1 MDKKLKKQLSEIKLL
16 ICDIDGVLTD
26 GSFIKSTSG
35 DELRSFNALDGVGFV
50 MLRLLNLHIK
60 TAWITGRE
68 SLTTTQRAEE
78 LQIDDVYNGVIRK
91 IDAYDELKKK
101 YNLSDHEICFIGDD
115 IIDIPILEKVGFAVS
130 VPNAPKYI
138 SNYSHYVTSLEGGK
152 GAVREVIDLLIESRG
167 DFTSK
172 LDELLNE
179 LRWLLTLIK
188 YSQFI

>member
-1 MDKKLKKQLSEIKLL
+1 MDKKLKDSLSKIKLL

-35 DELRSFNALDGVGFV
+35 EELRSFNALDGVGFV
-50 MLRLLNLHIK
+50 MLRLLNLNIK

-101 YNLSDHEICFIGDD
+101 YGLLDNEVCFIGDD
-115 IIDIPILEKVGFAVS
+115 IIDIPILEKVGFAVT

-138 SNYSHYVTSLEGGK
+138 SNYSHYTTFLNGGK
-152 GAVREVIDLLIESRG
+152 GAVREGIDLLIESRG
-167 DFTSK
+167 DFTEQLDK
-172 LDELLNE
+172 LLSE
-179 LRWLLTLIK
+179 LR
-188 YSQFI
+188 

>member
-1 MDKKLKKQLSEIKLL
+1 MDKKLKDSLSKIKLF

-50 MLRLLNLHIK
+50 MLRLLNLNIK

-101 YNLSDHEICFIGDD
+101 YGVSDSEVCFIGDD
-115 IIDIPILEKVGFAVS
+115 IIDIPILEKVGFAVT

-138 SNYSHYVTSLEGGK
+138 SNYSHYTTQLAGGK

-167 DFTSK
+167 DFTEQLDK
-172 LDELLNE
+172 LLSE
-179 LRWLLTLIK
+179 LR
-188 YSQFI
+188 

>member
-1 MDKKLKKQLSEIKLL
+1 MDKKLQDSLSKIKLL

-50 MLRLLNLHIK
+50 MLRLLNLNIK

-68 SLTTTQRAEE
+68 SLTTT
-78 LQIDDVYNGVIRK
+78 QIDDVYNGVIRK

-101 YNLSDHEICFIGDD
+101 YGVLDNEVCFIGDD
-115 IIDIPILEKVGFAVS
+115 IIDIPILEKVGFAVT

-138 SNYSHYVTSLEGGK
+138 SNYSHYTTLLEGGK

-167 DFTSK
+167 DFTEQLDK
-172 LDELLNE
+172 LLSE
-179 LRWLLTLIK
+179 LR
-188 YSQFI
+188 

>member
-1 MDKKLKKQLSEIKLL
+1 MDKKLRDQLSKIKLF

-50 MLRLLNLHIK
+50 MLRLLNLNIK

-101 YNLSDHEICFIGDD
+101 YGVLDLS
-115 IIDIPILEKVGFAVS
+115 
-130 VPNAPKYI
+130 
-138 SNYSHYVTSLEGGK
+138 
-152 GAVREVIDLLIESRG
+152 LIH
-167 DFTSK
+167 
-172 LDELLNE
+172 
-179 LRWLLTLIK
+179 I
-188 YSQFI
+188 

>member
-1 MDKKLKKQLSEIKLL
+1 MDKKLKDSLSKIKLL

-35 DELRSFNALDGVGFV
+35 EELRSFNALDGVGFV
-50 MLRLLNLHIK
+50 MLRLLNLNIK

-101 YNLSDHEICFIGDD
+101 YEVSDSEVCFIGDD
-115 IIDIPILEKVGFAVS
+115 IIDIPILEKVGFAVT

-138 SNYSHYVTSLEGGK
+138 SNYSHYTTSLYGGE

-167 DFTSK
+167 DFTEQLDK
-172 LDELLNE
+172 LLSE
-179 LRWLLTLIK
+179 LR
-188 YSQFI
+188 

>member
-1 MDKKLKKQLSEIKLL
+1 MDKKLQDSLSKIKLF

-50 MLRLLNLHIK
+50 TLRLLNLNIK

-91 IDAYDELKKK
+91 IDAYNELKKK
-101 YNLSDHEICFIGDD
+101 YGVLDNEVCFIGDD
-115 IIDIPILEKVGFAVS
+115 IIDIPILEKVGFAVT

-138 SNYSHYVTSLEGGK
+138 SNYAHYTTLLEGGK
-152 GAVREVIDLLIESRG
+152 GAVREVIDLLIQSRG
-167 DFTSK
+167 DFTEQLDK
-172 LDELLNE
+172 LLSEL
-179 LRWLLTLIK
+179 K
-188 YSQFI
+188 

>member
-1 MDKKLKKQLSEIKLL
+1 MDKKLQDSLSKIKLF

-50 MLRLLNLHIK
+50 MLRLLNLNIK

-91 IDAYDELKKK
+91 IDAYNELKKK
-101 YNLSDHEICFIGDD
+101 YGVLDNEVCFIGDD
-115 IIDIPILEKVGFAVS
+115 IIDIPILEKVGFAVT

-138 SNYSHYVTSLEGGK
+138 SNYAHYTTLLEGGK
-152 GAVREVIDLLIESRG
+152 GAVREVIDLLIQSRG
-167 DFTSK
+167 DFTEQLDK
-172 LDELLNE
+172 LLSEL
-179 LRWLLTLIK
+179 K
-188 YSQFI
+188 

>member
-1 MDKKLKKQLSEIKLL
+1 M
-16 ICDIDGVLTD
+16 LTD
-26 GSFIKSTSG
+26 GSFVKSTSG

-50 MLRLLNLHIK
+50 TLRLLNLNIK

-101 YNLSDHEICFIGDD
+101 YGVLDNEVCFIGDD
-115 IIDIPILEKVGFAVS
+115 IIDIPILEKVGFAVT

-138 SNYSHYVTSLEGGK
+138 SNYVHYTTEVEGGK
-152 GAVREVIDLLIESRG
+152 GAVREVIDLLIESKG
-167 DFTSK
+167 DFTKQLDK
-172 LDELLNE
+172 LLSD
-179 LRWLLTLIK
+179 LR
-188 YSQFI
+188 

>member
-1 MDKKLKKQLSEIKLL
+1 MDKKLQDSLSRIKLL

-35 DELRSFNALDGVGFV
+35 EELRSFNALDGVGFV
-50 MLRLLNLHIK
+50 MLRLLNLNIK

-101 YNLSDHEICFIGDD
+101 YGVLDNEVCFIGDD
-115 IIDIPILEKVGFAVS
+115 IIDIPILQQVGFAVT
-130 VPNAPKYI
+130 VPTDPKYI
-138 SNYSHYVTSLEGGK
+138 SNYSHYTTLLEGGK

-167 DFTSK
+167 DFTEQLDK
-172 LDELLNE
+172 LLID
-179 LRWLLTLIK
+179 LR
-188 YSQFI
+188 

>member
-1 MDKKLKKQLSEIKLL
+1 MDKKLQDSLSKIKLL

-50 MLRLLNLHIK
+50 MLRLLNLNIK

-101 YNLSDHEICFIGDD
+101 YGVLDNEVCFIGDD
-115 IIDIPILEKVGFAVS
+115 IIDL
-130 VPNAPKYI
+130 
-138 SNYSHYVTSLEGGK
+138 SL
-152 GAVREVIDLLIESRG
+152 IHI
-167 DFTSK
+167 
-172 LDELLNE
+172 
-179 LRWLLTLIK
+179 
-188 YSQFI
+188 

>member
-1 MDKKLKKQLSEIKLL
+1 MDKKLQDSLSKIKLL

-50 MLRLLNLHIK
+50 MLRLLNLDIK

-68 SLTTTQRAEE
+68 SLTTIQRAEE

-91 IDAYDELKKK
+91 IDAYNELKKK
-101 YNLSDHEICFIGDD
+101 YGALDNEVCFIGDD
-115 IIDIPILEKVGFAVS
+115 IIDIPILEKVGFAVT

-138 SNYSHYVTSLEGGK
+138 SNYSHSVSYTH
-152 GAVREVIDLLIESRG
+152 
-167 DFTSK
+167 
-172 LDELLNE
+172 
-179 LRWLLTLIK
+179 LTLPTTP
-188 YSQFI
+188 YV

>member
-1 MDKKLKKQLSEIKLL
+1 MDKKLQDSLSKIKLF

-50 MLRLLNLHIK
+50 TLRLLNLNIK

-91 IDAYDELKKK
+91 IDAFNELKKK
-101 YNLSDHEICFIGDD
+101 YGVLDNEVCFIGDD
-115 IIDIPILEKVGFAVS
+115 IIDIPILEKVGFAVT

-138 SNYSHYVTSLEGGK
+138 SNYAHYTTLLEGGK
-152 GAVREVIDLLIESRG
+152 GAVREVIDLLIQSRG
-167 DFTSK
+167 DFTEQLDK
-172 LDELLNE
+172 LLSEL
-179 LRWLLTLIK
+179 K
-188 YSQFI
+188 

>member
-68 SLTTTQRAEE
+68 SLTTTQRAECIHH
-78 LQIDDVYNGVIRK
+78 Q
-91 IDAYDELKKK
+91 
-101 YNLSDHEICFIGDD
+101 
-115 IIDIPILEKVGFAVS
+115 
-130 VPNAPKYI
+130 
-138 SNYSHYVTSLEGGK
+138 
-152 GAVREVIDLLIESRG
+152 
-167 DFTSK
+167 
-172 LDELLNE
+172 
-179 LRWLLTLIK
+179 
-188 YSQFI
+188 

>member
-1 MDKKLKKQLSEIKLL
+1 MDKKLQDSLSKIKLL
-16 ICDIDGVLTD
+16 ICDIDGVITD

-50 MLRLLNLHIK
+50 MLRLLNLNIK

-101 YNLSDHEICFIGDD
+101 YGVLDLS
-115 IIDIPILEKVGFAVS
+115 
-130 VPNAPKYI
+130 
-138 SNYSHYVTSLEGGK
+138 
-152 GAVREVIDLLIESRG
+152 LIH
-167 DFTSK
+167 
-172 LDELLNE
+172 
-179 LRWLLTLIK
+179 I
-188 YSQFI
+188 